1 MHEAIGNINM
11 LYFLMI
17 LNLSDCLKFIFPA
30 PFLLEKL
37 KAKNQVYLVKHLIN
51 ESRKCFS
58 LDAESTY
65 SNILKDLFD
74 LLEELEHGVYPSI
87 GSLDF
92 ILSFVVYKS
101 N

>member
-1 MHEAIGNINM
+1 M

-74 LLEELEHGVYPSI
+74 LLEELEHGVYFAPCCCSVRVTYLLCLAY
-87 GSLDF
+87 ST
-92 ILSFVVYKS
+92 
-101 N
+101 NH